1 MGLRITWPLY
11 PAALEHVAEQI
22 GGDGRAHGGHESP
35 NHDRAIVP
43 LYFGFPRPGLSQVGV
58 WFGQSGEQFTR
69 PGLSQVGVW
78 FGQSGEHWYT
88 WNSDFPRPGLS
99 QLESGS
105 DRAGKFV

>member
-1 MGLRITWPLY
+1 MGLRTTWPLY
-11 PAALEHVAEQI
+11 PALEHVAEQI

-58 WFGQSGEQFTR
+58 WFGQSGE
-69 PGLSQVGVW
+69 
-78 FGQSGEHWYT
+78 HWYT